1 MQTPAEVAAALQITA
16 DAVAT
21 RRTAIGIA
29 PGDDAAL
36 RAASAAARVVAE
48 PFLDQLYGHM
58 RQQAALAALLAS
70 DAQVARLKDQQR
82 RYLDELFTASIDW
95 PYVLRRLW
103 IGVVHHRVH
112 LAPQWY
118 LPTYAHV
125 ICDHLPVIFA
135 DAPTPAAAL
144 ERATAL
150 VRRVF
155 FDASLG
161 LDAYGR
167 SEEASLWQQVAGASD
182 GPARG
187 SAAAAAGDVSTGAG
201 PAAPSAPAPYSRIR
215 LTAESAAERRQY
227 IGLTA
232 DDLARLRDWRPM
244 VTTRTPAVLDDF
256 YGFLGRQADTSALV
270 PGEVADRLKRQVA
283 SYWIELVE
291 GAFDRPYAAS
301 RMRIGVIH
309 EKIRLDAA
317 WYLAGLAR
325 QVTGFMAALDP
336 ARPDA
341 VPMLTAL
348 IRGVFFDV
356 SFVIDAYM
364 DARADTLLRIDGYA
378 AQLVSGLASAV
389 AVVDDHDRLI
399 SANRTL
405 IALSGGDAAMLYML
419 PLDRAL
425 PIPEAAPLVAALR
438 AQMAAGG
445 QPRLAGAGT
454 LGARRLRLTA
464 VALAGQSSAGGTVAL
479 VIDDVTDLV
488 RLAADLDRDR
498 AQFDAVADGVG
509 IVLWEMDAT
518 TWTVTAI
525 NRAVLEVTGL
535 RDVAFL
541 GRPMAWCDRIV
552 EADRD
557 RVMTRLR
564 ALRPGERIEV
574 DYRFARADGQEVW
587 LRSTVSAGDGGLLS
601 AASADVTAARR
612 ADALRLEAV
621 AAVAGGVAHVVNNCL
636 TGVIGGIELHA
647 AQHGGLDRAPYL
659 RAVLQSTEK
668 AAGMAAHLL
677 AFAGRQRLDPV
688 VLSLSDVCR
697 ENAPRVAATLGPHVP
712 VHWELA
718 ADVWP
723 CRVDRRM
730 FGHAL
735 ESLADNAR
743 QALGRTGTVRV
754 TTRNRRAA
762 DVPPRIDLRGHD
774 WVELAFADT
783 GAGMTDD
790 VRRHAAEPFFST
802 RSLADASGLGLSMVH
817 GFLMQSGGHVT
828 IESAPGQGTTVTLSF
843 PRVDAG
849 DEASAVAALP
859 RVLFVED
866 DADVRRVGAAMIGLL
881 GYQVADT
888 GSVAEARRLAALEP
902 FDVLV
907 ADIVLGQGTDGA
919 DLARELA
926 AAHPDLAVVLVSGYA
941 QTAFDLTTLPPRFQ
955 FLPKP
960 LSLAAL
966 GASLSRARMR

>member
-1 MQTPAEVAAALQITA
+1 MQTPEDVASALQITE
-16 DAVAT
+16 AVIDT
-21 RRTAIGIA
+21 RRTAIGIG
-29 PGDDAAL
+29 PDDEVALGAAG
-36 RAASAAARVVAE
+36 AGTHAVADA
-48 PFLDQLYGHM
+48 FLDELYRRM
-58 RQQAALAALLAS
+58 RQQAPLAALLAS
-70 DAQVARLKDQQR
+70 EAQVARLKAQQR
-82 RYLDELFTASIDW
+82 RYLEELFTAAIDW

-135 DAPTPAAAL
+135 GAPTPAAAL
-144 ERATAL
+144 ERAIAL

-167 SEEASLWQQVAGASD
+167 SEEASLWQQTAGTSAGRMDVASPS
-182 GPARG
+182 GPG
-187 SAAAAAGDVSTGAG
+187 AAAASAAS
-201 PAAPSAPAPYSRIR
+201 AAPARPAPYSRIR
-215 LTAESAAERRQY
+215 LSAESAAERRQY

-232 DDLARLRDWRPM
+232 DDLARLRDWRPL
-244 VTTRTPAVLDDF
+244 VAARTPAVLDDF
-256 YGFLGRQADTSALV
+256 YAFLERQADTSALV
-270 PGEVADRLKRQVA
+270 PAEVAERLKRQVA
-283 SYWIELVE
+283 SYWIELVD

-309 EKIRLDAA
+309 EKVRLDAA

-325 QVTGFMAALDP
+325 QLTGFMAALDP

-341 VPMLTAL
+341 VPLLAAL

-378 AQLVSGLASAV
+378 AQLVAGLASAV
-389 AVVDDHDRLI
+389 AVVDDRDRLI

-405 IALSGGDAAMLYML
+405 LTMSGGDAAVLYML

-425 PIPEAAPLVAALR
+425 PIREAAPLVTALR

-445 QPRLAGAGT
+445 SPRLVGPGT
-454 LGARRLRLTA
+454 LGPRRLRLTA
-464 VALAGQSSAGGTVAL
+464 VALTGQIDASGTVAV

-498 AQFDAVADGVG
+498 AEFDAVADGVG
-509 IVLWEMDAT
+509 ILLWEIDVA

-525 NRAVLEVTGL
+525 NRAALEVTGL

-541 GRPMAWCDRIV
+541 GRPMAWCHPIAD
-552 EADRD
+552 ADRD

-564 ALRPGERIEV
+564 ALQPGERTEI
-574 DYRFARADGQEVW
+574 DYRFRRADGQEVW
-587 LRSTVSAGDGGLLS
+587 LRSRVSARAGGLLS
-601 AASADVTAARR
+601 GATADVTAARR

-647 AQHGGLDRAPYL
+647 VQHGGLDRAPYL
-659 RAVLQSTEK
+659 RAVLQSTDK
-668 AAGMAAHLL
+668 ATRMAAHLL
-677 AFAGRQRLDPV
+677 AFAGRQRLEPV

-697 ENAPRVAATLGPHVP
+697 EEAPRVAATLGPGIA

-718 ADVWP
+718 SDPWP

-730 FGHAL
+730 LGHAL

-743 QALGRTGTVRV
+743 NALGRTGMVRV
-754 TTRNRRAA
+754 TTRNRRA
-762 DVPPRIDLRGHD
+762 VELPPQSDGSGLD
-774 WVELAFADT
+774 WVELAFADA

-790 VRRHAAEPFFST
+790 VRRQAPEPFFST
-802 RSLADASGLGLSMVH
+802 RSLAESSGLGLSMVH

-828 IESAPGQGTTVTLSF
+828 IESAPGQGTTITLSF
-843 PRVDAG
+843 PPVDGLA
-849 DEASAVAALP
+849 EEPSAADLP
-859 RVLFVED
+859 RVLLVED
-866 DADVRRVGAAMIGLL
+866 DADVRRVGAAMIRVL
-881 GYQVADT
+881 GYRVVDT
-888 GSVAEARRLAALEP
+888 GSIVEARRLVATEP
-902 FDVLV
+902 FEVLV
-907 ADIVLGQGTDGA
+907 ADIVLGQGTDGV
-919 DLARELA
+919 DLARELVA
-926 AAHPDLAVVLVSGYA
+926 ASPALAVVLVSGYA
-941 QTAFDLTTLPPRFQ
+941 PTAFDLSTLPPRFQ
-955 FLPKP
+955 FLSKP
-960 LSLAAL
+960 LSLTAL
-966 GASLSRARMR
+966 GATLSRARMR